1 MLEVLYKKGYLNYE
15 KIILNNAK
23 ILGLSPEE
31 SIVLIYILEDYLKTG
46 SVSIENIQNHL
57 LMTSSKIDKTV
68 AALMERGFYEIYLTY
83 DNGIG
88 KECVSFQPLF
98 IKIEGILSKKDTLD
112 KFDIEKANKLLTD
125 VLKRVLTASELEI
138 LQQLMMEEHYSYEQ
152 IAQTIE
158 TLQSAKKVISMR
170 TITQTLANKKA
181 NVEPTKKTPSV
192 LKDFYAKL

>member
-57 LMTSSKIDKTV
+57 LMTSNKIDKTV

-138 LQQLMMEEHYSYEQ
+138 LQQLMMEDHYSYEQ